1 MASTPVLRSPESR
14 WGNVGCFSKLI
25 SSFLRGL
32 ARVHLGHGGHF
43 QVPSQGDPQRG
54 LTPSL
59 GRNTRTWRGSCF
71 WSRGTMPSGC
81 GVNPSVE
88 HLWSFSFS
96 SPSEGKRG
104 RCARQGQAGFPPFP
118 LPLSLLPPSFFFLSS
133 LSLLSVHQSIHPS
146 TYPRPHVRGWGHNG

>member
-25 SSFLRGL
+25 SSFLRRL

-81 GVNPSVE
+81 GVSPSVE
-88 HLWSFSFS
+88 HLWSFSPS

-104 RCARQGQAGFPPFP
+104 RCARQGQGWIPSFSPSSFT
-118 LPLSLLPPSFFFLSS
+118 PPSLFLF
-133 LSLLSVHQSIHPS
+133 SLLSFSPVSSSVHPS
-146 TYPRPHVRGWGHNG
+146 THLS